1 MADMAVEFCGVPFK
15 NPVVVASLETTNSPD
30 LMKQCFDYGAA
41 GAIVKTL
48 TDMEDMARLTQNSKY
63 AILNDRG
70 DIIKGKV
77 PRDFVFYSRS
87 GYSSTYYK
95 DWIPYLKEV
104 GAYAR
109 ERGAHLIGS
118 AGAKEIDG
126 WKDICRTVEDC
137 GLPMVELNFGCPH
150 PALMPG
156 VHGGSMISQ
165 EEDIAYE
172 VTRQVVEAV
181 DIPVVVKLTPDQSR
195 PVEIARAVQKAG
207 AAAVTATNRHTGFAV
222 DIEAAEPR
230 LAGTAGIG
238 GTWVKPLTLRWVH
251 NIYTQVGIPIAGT
264 NGIFDHRDAVE
275 FLMTGANVVEI
286 GSVLMIKGMK
296 WLPNIIGGIERFMDE
311 HGYPDIESMRG
322 IASRRAAKDYAEQ
335 FARDRVHA
343 VVNEDTC
350 QNPSCTI
357 CIQMCFYEALS
368 QSPGGQGR
376 GPSRDLHR
384 LRALHGRLPVRL
396 DRHAADR
403 RGAVRGG
410 LFRHPGR
417 RLRGAGEVRHPA
429 QQHENHRRQQP
440 EDRRSGGVGAGSRIP
455 PTAHSSYS
463 RAPVAGRGGPPRR
476 HRSGP

>member
-1 MADMAVEFCGVPFK
+1 MADMAVEFCGIPFK

-104 GAYAR
+104 GAYAA

-118 AGAKEIDG
+118 AGAKEVDG

-311 HGYPDIESMRG
+311 HGYPDVESMRG

-368 QSPGGQGR
+368 QSPAGKVEVHPETCIGCELCMDVCPFDSIAMRLTDEAQYEAGYFDIPDGVYE
-376 GPSRDLHR
+376 GPEKFVTQRNNMKTI
-384 LRALHGRLPVRL
+384 
-396 DRHAADR
+396 AANS
-403 RGAVRGG
+403 
-410 LFRHPGR
+410 PK
-417 RLRGAGEVRHPA
+417 
-429 QQHENHRRQQP
+429 
-440 EDRRSGGVGAGSRIP
+440 
-455 PTAHSSYS
+455 TA
-463 RAPVAGRGGPPRR
+463 AEAAE
-476 HRSGP
+476 